1 MHITLGSRSLVKVAA
16 VREACGRFF
25 GKEGFLLSEVET
37 SSGQYEQPVGMEE
50 TYAGALNRAIAA
62 KQANPAAIAIGI
74 ENGIVFIRDNFV
86 VDIAVIVIS
95 TPDNVTIVSTS
106 AGVQLQMSYVQEA
119 KQRGFKTTTVGAVM
133 AEHLGCESSDLH
145 SSITGGVVSRKRL
158 LIDAV
163 TVALSQL

>member
-1 MHITLGSRSLVKVAA
+1 
-16 VREACGRFF
+16 
-25 GKEGFLLSEVET
+25 
-37 SSGQYEQPVGMEE
+37 MEE

-62 KQANPAAIAIGI
+62 KQANPSAIAIGI

-86 VDIAVIVIS
+86 VDIAVIVVS

-119 KQRGFKTTTVGAVM
+119 MQRGFKITTVGAVM
-133 AEHLGCESSDLH
+133 AEHLGCESSDPH
-145 SSITGGVVSRKRL
+145 SSVTGGVVSRKRL
-158 LIDAV
+158 LTDAI